1 MLKKIVIL
9 DKDGVINIDTHY
21 PYKIEEIAF
30 LPNIFR
36 ICRYLNNLNYE
47 IVVITNQSGIGRGYF
62 STQDFLTL
70 RDWIIREFE
79 KQNIKILEF
88 LHCPHKPSD
97 NCSCRKPNTALYE
110 YISERYC
117 IDKSKSWA
125 IGDKPSDIIAAK
137 RYGIDQTVLISND
150 QVEETT
156 IENFYLIHDLI
167 EIKDI
172 IKS

>member
-21 PYKIEEIAF
+21 PYKIEEIVF
-30 LPNIFR
+30 LPNIFK

-70 RDWIIREFE
+70 RDWMILEFE

-117 IDKSKSWA
+117 IDKSKS
-125 IGDKPSDIIAAK
+125 
-137 RYGIDQTVLISND
+137 
-150 QVEETT
+150 
-156 IENFYLIHDLI
+156 
-167 EIKDI
+167 
-172 IKS
+172 